1 MKCVLCLFVM
11 VSACAGPAKPKQ
23 RTNEPFLASA
33 CPRDVVLQRIVLEQ
47 ERRLDICENSDE
59 KLSVARLCQVAVF
72 LAQTEEYKNVGF
84 SIEPGDPW
92 TEQAVVQG
100 DVLLKQLR
108 AAGATSTGVLYS
120 SGRIT
125 ISTPQHLEIH
135 CVQQVGNA
143 AFVVR
148 FDGIAVRSRVQK

>member
-1 MKCVLCLFVM
+1 MKRIVWLFVV

-23 RTNEPFLASA
+23 ITNEPFLASA

-84 SIEPGDPW
+84 SIQPGNPW
-92 TEQAVVQG
+92 TEQAGTQR
-100 DVLLKQLR
+100 DALLKQLR
-108 AAGATSTGVLYS
+108 AGGATSTGVLYT

-148 FDGIAVRSRVQK
+148 FDGIATRMRVPE